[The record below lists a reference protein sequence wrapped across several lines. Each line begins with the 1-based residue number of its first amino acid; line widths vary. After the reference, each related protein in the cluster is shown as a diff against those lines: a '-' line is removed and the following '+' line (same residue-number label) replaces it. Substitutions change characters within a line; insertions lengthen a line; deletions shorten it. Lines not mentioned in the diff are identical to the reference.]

1 MMAWTAP
8 DADAGR
14 SDANAKTG
22 IADVGAVPAI
32 LITGFRDAA
41 KLRFLDTLMLQRP
54 ASERWAV
61 ITPGLFPYNS
71 PRPHPAS
78 DVEFATLAAA
88 CMCCIGWLPFRVGL
102 IRLLRRM
109 ADAPAN
115 RLIIVAGHE
124 HHAATL
130 GERLRKPGFEQ
141 LLRLQTTVAV
151 IDTSGLARMEIGSR
165 AALRDLCAAA
175 DFIVLDPGEG
185 DVASAGDAFSCIQAS
200 LAITTPMLGGSGGT
214 LAECMGFA
222 PVPPRG

>member
-1 MMAWTAP
+1 MAWTAP

-14 SDANAKTG
+14 NDANAKTG
-22 IADVGAVPAI
+22 NADAGAVPAI

-71 PRPHPAS
+71 PRPHPSS
-78 DVEFATLAAA
+78 DVEFANLAAA

-141 LLRLQTTVAV
+141 ILRLQTTVAV
-151 IDTSGLARMEIGSR
+151 VDTSALARMAIGSQ

-175 DFIVLDPGEG
+175 DFIVSDPGEG
-185 DVASAGDAFSCIQAS
+185 DVASAGAAFSCIQTS
-200 LAITTPMLGGSGGT
+200 LAIATPMLGGSGST